1 MIGQPRHITNDKSS
15 FIDLLFTTNRKLL
28 CDVSVK
34 QTNCH
39 CNIVYGSLNLSMP
52 FAPPYYRDV
61 WDYNNTDLVC
71 IQVIKVDYK
80 YPDWMNPK
88 IISFLRNRSKL
99 TKTFFPLN
107 G

>member
-1 MIGQPRHITNDKSS
+1 MIGQPRHIINDKSS

-28 CDVSVK
+28 CDVGVK

-52 FAPPYYRDV
+52 FPPPYYRDV
-61 WDYNNTDLVC
+61 WDYKNTDLVC

-88 IISFLRNRSKL
+88 IISSLRNRSKL
-99 TKTFFPLN
+99 TKTFSPLN